1 MYICVTKP
9 KGMYN
14 QTKRIVVSKSNII
27 SIKGEKT
34 SIPVGK
40 IIGNIGDMLF
50 VKVLTPN
57 NLYQSHMDS
66 TNSKDYTFNNKK
78 QLVNTITK
86 LFQL

>member
-9 KGMYN
+9 KVMYN

-57 NLYQSHMDS
+57 NLYQSREW
-66 TNSKDYTFNNKK
+66 
-78 QLVNTITK
+78 
-86 LFQL
+86 